1 LRSDTGEVWLRFLI
15 LRAVWA
21 QELGLLV
28 AAQTGDAPLDGAR
41 VAIFGAAIVWLIGN
55 CFEIAASGR
64 LTQVICAGVVVVAV

>member
-1 LRSDTGEVWLRFLI
+1 MAPLFGFAFPGREGF
-15 LRAVWA
+15 
-21 QELGLLV
+21 GLLV